1 MNFEYDSGK
10 SVANKV
16 KHGIDFAE
24 VQALWSDP
32 WLLEAPAR
40 TDDEPRILVVGR
52 LRGRHWPAICVR
64 RGSNVRI
71 ISVRCARKKEIER
84 YEGS

>member
-1 MNFEYDSGK
+1 MNFEYDSDK
-10 SVANKV
+10 SAANKV

-24 VQALWSDP
+24 AQALWRDP

-40 TDDEPRILVVGR
+40 TDDEPRFLAVGR
-52 LRGRHWPAICVR
+52 LADRYWSAVCVR
-64 RGSNVRI
+64 RGGNIRI
-71 ISVRCARKKEIER
+71 ISVRRARKKEIER

>member
-1 MNFEYDSGK
+1 MNFEYDSDK
-10 SVANKV
+10 SAANKV

-24 VQALWSDP
+24 ARVLWSDP

-40 TDDEPRILVVGR
+40 TDDEPRFLVVGR
-52 LRGRHWPAICVR
+52 LGDRHWSAVCVR
-64 RGSNVRI
+64 RGVNIRI
-71 ISVRCARKKEIER
+71 ISVRRARKREIER